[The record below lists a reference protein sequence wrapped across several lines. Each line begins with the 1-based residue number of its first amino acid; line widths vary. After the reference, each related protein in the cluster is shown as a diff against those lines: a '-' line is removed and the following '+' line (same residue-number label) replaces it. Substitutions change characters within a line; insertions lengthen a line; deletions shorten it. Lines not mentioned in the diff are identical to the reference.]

1 MRKLVLLAFLGLS
14 CRGPDKPV
22 EATLEDAQASPQA
35 NAQPAPIATPVS
47 PASAAASPDSGPP
60 PTPLRADRP
69 VEADSLPATLM
80 IFALQATL
88 HPADMPLV
96 THSAEVSASNV
107 ETIRKSSD
115 SPLLLEMSP
124 TRLRIQFNGRSFL
137 LPENTEVRARTD
149 SFGHVYVSRDG
160 LSYRVLG
167 PGTLRALLGERRV
180 DVSPLSSTDVVSRGD
195 GAKRLGLKTRKVDV
209 TTRAAKATFEIA
221 KVEGL
226 GEGGMLLGRTLLDLI
241 SAPPATPFVGTD
253 EVPLRAELHWT
264 TRGATVFEVTSLVK
278 RGEGPS
284 ADLTTPPTGAAFQ
297 LAPMPGEAGEIF
309 LSPQE
314 LSALHTGP
322 ADLGP
327 ASAGTPTHGT
337 LNIFNGT
344 DAPRIVWL
352 DGAKIAW
359 IATDGRM
366 SLAGLHRGHYQLE
379 TRSFLDDAAEPPRT
393 VTVPGSVEIG
403 NLDGGVP

>member
-1 MRKLVLLAFLGLS
+1 MLALS
-14 CRGPDKPV
+14 CRGPDKAV
-22 EATLEDAQASPQA
+22 EPTLEDAQASPQA
-35 NAQPAPIATPVS
+35 NAQPAPIATPVA

-60 PTPLRADRP
+60 PAPLRADRP
-69 VEADSLPATLM
+69 VEADSLPATLV

-96 THSAEVSASNV
+96 THSPEVSASNV
-107 ETIRKSSD
+107 EAIRKSSD
-115 SPLLLEMSP
+115 SPLLVELSA

-180 DVSPLSSTDVVSRGD
+180 DVSPLSSTDVVPHGD
-195 GAKRLGLKTRKVDV
+195 GAKRLGMKTRKVEV
-209 TTRAAKATFEIA
+209 TTRAAKATFEIG

-253 EVPLRAELHWT
+253 EVPLHAELHWT
-264 TRGATVFEVTSLVK
+264 TRGATVFDVTSLVK

-284 ADLTTPPTGAAFQ
+284 AALATPPANAAFE
-297 LAPMPGEAGEIF
+297 LAPMPGEAGEQF
-309 LSPQE
+309 LTPQE
-314 LSALHTGP
+314 LGAIHTGP
-322 ADLGP
+322 TDVGP
-327 ASAGTPTHGT
+327 AAGAAGAPTRGT
-337 LNIFNGT
+337 LTLFNGT

-352 DGAKIAW
+352 DGAKVAW

-366 SLAGLHRGHYQLE
+366 SLTGLHRGHYQLE

-393 VTVPGSVEIG
+393 VTVPGNVEIG
-403 NLDGGVP
+403 NLDAGAL

>member
-1 MRKLVLLAFLGLS
+1 MRTLALLAVLALS

-22 EATLEDAQASPQA
+22 ELTLEDAQASPQA
-35 NAQPAPIATPVS
+35 NAQPAPIATPVT
-47 PASAAASPDSGPP
+47 PAIGAASPDSGPP
-60 PTPLRADRP
+60 PSPLRADRP
-69 VEADSLPATLM
+69 VEADSLPVTLM

-88 HPADMPLV
+88 HPADMPLA
-96 THSAEVSASNV
+96 THSPEVSAT
-107 ETIRKSSD
+107 TIEAIRRSAD
-115 SPLLLEMSP
+115 SPLLVELSP

-149 SFGHVYVSRDG
+149 SYGHVYVSRDG

-167 PGTLRALLGERRV
+167 PGTLRAHLGERRV
-180 DVSPLSSTDVVSRGD
+180 DVSPLSSTDVVPHGE
-195 GAKRLGLKTRKVDV
+195 GAKRLGMKTRRVDV

-226 GEGGMLLGRTLLDLI
+226 GEGGILLGRTLLDLI
-241 SAPPATPFVGTD
+241 SAPPATAFVGVD

-264 TRGATVFEVTSLVK
+264 TRGATVFEVTSLVR
-278 RGEGPS
+278 RGEGSS
-284 ADLTTPPTGAAFQ
+284 ATLATPPANAAFQ
-297 LAPMPGEAGEIF
+297 LAPMPGEAGEQF
-309 LSPQE
+309 LTPQE
-314 LSALHTGP
+314 LGAMHTGP
-322 ADLGP
+322 SEIDGG
-327 ASAGTPTHGT
+327 AGTPNHGSLT
-337 LNIFNGT
+337 LFNGT

-359 IATDGRM
+359 IASDGRM
-366 SLAGLHRGHYQLE
+366 SLTGLHRGHYQLE

-403 NLDGGVP
+403 NPDAGAP

>member
-1 MRKLVLLAFLGLS
+1 
-14 CRGPDKPV
+14 
-22 EATLEDAQASPQA
+22 
-35 NAQPAPIATPVS
+35 
-47 PASAAASPDSGPP
+47 
-60 PTPLRADRP
+60 
-69 VEADSLPATLM
+69 M

-137 LPENTEVRARTD
+137 LPENTEVRVERTYRNSYNEPD
-149 SFGHVYVSRDG
+149 VYVSRDG

-352 DGAKIAW
+352 
-359 IATDGRM
+359 
-366 SLAGLHRGHYQLE
+366 HRGHYQLE